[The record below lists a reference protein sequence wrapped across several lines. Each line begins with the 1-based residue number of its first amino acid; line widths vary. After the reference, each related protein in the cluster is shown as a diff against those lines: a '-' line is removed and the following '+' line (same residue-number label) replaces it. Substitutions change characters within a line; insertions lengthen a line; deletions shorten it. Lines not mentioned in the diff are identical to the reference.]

1 MGQARPLALVV
12 EDDPLQRELASVVFE
27 ECEMDVVPCE
37 SAEAATAVLEALE
50 RQPLML
56 FADVSLPGVLTGADL
71 AFLVHDRFPD
81 ARVIV
86 TSGDEFPPPLPHG
99 ARFMP
104 KPWVPLELVRE
115 ATALEMRS
123 RGGGV

>member
-12 EDDPLQRELASVVFE
+12 EDDPLQRELASVVLE

-50 RQPLML
+50 REPLML
-56 FADVSLPGVLTGADL
+56 FADVGLRGVLTGADL

-86 TSGDEFPPPLPHG
+86 TSGDEFPPVLPDG
-99 ARFMP
+99 ARYMP

-115 ATALEMRS
+115 ATAIEMRA
-123 RGGGV
+123 RGGGA

>member
-1 MGQARPLALVV
+1 MGKARPLALVV
-12 EDDPLQRELASVVFE
+12 EDDPLERELASVVLE

-37 SAEAATAVLEALE
+37 SAEAATAVIEALE

-56 FADVSLPGVLTGADL
+56 FADVRLPGVLTGADL
-71 AFLVHDRFPD
+71 AFLVRDKFPE
-81 ARVIV
+81 ARVID
-86 TSGDEFPPPLPHG
+86 TSGDDFPPPLPDG

-115 ATALEMRS
+115 ATAVEMRARE
-123 RGGGV
+123 RGG

>member
-1 MGQARPLALVV
+1 MGKARPLALVV
-12 EDDPLQRELASVVFE
+12 EDDPLERELASVVLE

-37 SAEAATAVLEALE
+37 SAEAATAVIEALE

-56 FADVSLPGVLTGADL
+56 FADVRLPGVLTGADL
-71 AFLVHDRFPD
+71 AFLVRDKFPE

-86 TSGDEFPPPLPHG
+86 TSGDDFPPPLPDG

-115 ATALEMRS
+115 ATAVEMRARE
-123 RGGGV
+123 RGG

>member
-1 MGQARPLALVV
+1 MGGPRHIPKAVGSG
-12 EDDPLQRELASVVFE
+12 RELASVVLE

-50 RQPLML
+50 RQPLMV
-56 FADVSLPGVLTGADL
+56 FADVRLPGVLSGADL
-71 AFLVHDRFPD
+71 AFLVRTKFPQ
-81 ARVIV
+81 ARVII
-86 TSGDEFPPPLPHG
+86 TSGDEFPPPLPEG

-115 ATALEMRS
+115 ATAVEMRA
-123 RGGGV
+123 REAGM

>member
-1 MGQARPLALVV
+1 LVV
-12 EDDPLQRELASVVFE
+12 EDDPLERELASVVLE

-37 SAEAATAVLEALE
+37 SAEAATAVIEALE
-50 RQPLML
+50 RRPLML
-56 FADVSLPGVLTGADL
+56 FADVRLPGVLTGADL
-71 AFLVHDRFPD
+71 AFLVRDKFPE

-86 TSGDEFPPPLPHG
+86 TSGDDFPPPLPDG

-115 ATALEMRS
+115 ATAVEMRARE
-123 RGGGV
+123 RGG

>member
-1 MGQARPLALVV
+1 MGKARPLALVV
-12 EDDPLQRELASVVFE
+12 EDDPLERELASVVLE

-37 SAEAATAVLEALE
+37 SAEAATAVIEALE
-50 RQPLML
+50 RRPLML
-56 FADVSLPGVLTGADL
+56 FADVRLPGVLTGADL
-71 AFLVHDRFPD
+71 AFLVRDKFPE

-86 TSGDEFPPPLPHG
+86 TSGDDFPPPLPDG

-115 ATALEMRS
+115 ATAVEMRARE
-123 RGGGV
+123 RGG

>member
-12 EDDPLQRELASVVFE
+12 EDDPLERELASVVLE

-56 FADVSLPGVLTGADL
+56 FADVRLPGVLTGADL
-71 AFLVHDRFPD
+71 AFLVRAKFPE

-86 TSGDEFPPPLPHG
+86 TSGDDLPPPLPDG

-115 ATALEMRS
+115 ATAVEMRA
-123 RGGGV
+123 RGGG

>member
-12 EDDPLQRELASVVFE
+12 EDDPLQRELASVVLE
-27 ECEMDVVPCE
+27 ECEMDVVHCE

-56 FADVSLPGVLTGADL
+56 FADVRLPGVLTGADL
-71 AFLVHDRFPD
+71 AFLVRSKFPD
-81 ARVIV
+81 ARLIV
-86 TSGDEFPPPLPHG
+86 TSGDDLPPPLPDG

-115 ATALEMRS
+115 ATAVEMRA
-123 RGGGV
+123 RGGGR